1 MHKRYAL
8 IDRYAIFFYAGY
20 GLVFVISTLL
30 TAIYF

>member
-1 MHKRYAL
+1 MNKRYAL

-20 GLVFVISTLL
+20 GLVFIIATAL